1 MGQKEEEKSSH
12 KPVPEGL
19 NRGKEISGILI
30 LAICLFIAISLLS
43 YSQNDPAFFTQGV
56 NEKISNWGGIV
67 GSYLAGGL
75 FFLIGFSAYLL
86 PVLLFTISM
95 ELLLR
100 KDFPFKISIPI
111 SLFFLL
117 ISCSGFLSI
126 FASDKFYAG
135 GLVGGY
141 VDYFLEDYLNT
152 FGTIILLTAVMA
164 ITAVYGTGISVVD
177 IAKKTYSGCKF
188 IYEKASELWTGWRER
203 QQELK
208 DIEPEEKPDKPII
221 DKKPLPPK
229 IVMPEPPPAQ
239 AKKAVKQKEIEPVQE
254 HFEFLKPDDK
264 FQLPPISLLDANP
277 EKGKPVDEKGII
289 INSQIVEKKLLDF
302 GVEGKVLAV
311 RPGPVVTMYE
321 FEPAPGIKVGKIVNL
336 TDDLALALRA
346 SSIRILAPV
355 PGKAVVGIEVPN
367 AVKEKIFL
375 RDIFESEEYAKSHSL
390 LTLGIGKDL
399 AGNTFVADLAK
410 MPHLL
415 LAGAT
420 GTGKSVSI
428 NAMILSILYKASP
441 DDVRFI
447 MIDPKMLELSAYES
461 IPHLMTQVV
470 TDPKKAAG
478 ILRGIVREMGERYKL
493 MAEMGAKNIAQYNKS
508 IDEGKKPIENANNE
522 NKNNDREHKR
532 LPYIVVIIDELADL
546 MMVAGK
552 DVEDCLV
559 RLSQMARAA
568 GIHLLVATQRPSV
581 DVITGL
587 IKANFPARI
596 SCQVVSRTD
605 SRTILDAMGAESL
618 LGEGDMLFLPPST
631 AKLQRIH
638 GGYIS
643 EIEINRVT
651 EFLKKQGKPVFD
663 KEIAEAKLEDK
674 NSAEN
679 NEEDNEEFN
688 RRYDEAVNIALQM
701 GQISTSYI
709 QRRLR
714 IGYNTAARIIEKMEE
729 EGVVGPSQGSRP
741 REVLA
746 RREM

>member
-1 MGQKEEEKSSH
+1 MGTKEEERKNGSY
-12 KPVPEGL
+12 K
-19 NRGKEISGILI
+19 KEIGGIVI
-30 LAICLFIAISLLS
+30 LAVCLFITTSLLS
-43 YSQNDPAFFTQGV
+43 YSQNDPAFFAQGTMG
-56 NEKISNWGGIV
+56 KIANWGGIV

-86 PVLLFTISM
+86 PILLFIISM
-95 ELLLR
+95 ELFLR
-100 KDFPFKISIPI
+100 KDFPFKPSISI
-111 SLFFLL
+111 SLFLLL
-117 ISCSGFLSI
+117 ISFSGFLSI

-135 GLVGGY
+135 GLTGGY
-141 VDYFLEDYLNT
+141 IDYFLEDYLNT
-152 FGTIILLTAVMA
+152 IGTIILLIAVMA
-164 ITAVYGTGISVVD
+164 ITLVFGTGLSIVN
-177 IAKKTYSGCKF
+177 ITKKTYNICKF
-188 IYEKASELWTGWRER
+188 IYEKAKER
-203 QQELK
+203 QQKLK
-208 DIEPEEKPDKPII
+208 DIEPEEKPVKPKI
-221 DKKPLPPK
+221 DKKPLLPK
-229 IVMPEPPPAQ
+229 IVMPQPPQVQ
-239 AKKAVKQKEIEPVQE
+239 ANKQINPKEPVQE
-254 HFEFLKPDDK
+254 HFEFLKPDEK

-375 RDIFESEEYAKSHSL
+375 RDIFESGEYAKSHSL

-428 NAMILSILYKASP
+428 NAMILSILYKAAP

-447 MIDPKMLELSAYES
+447 MIDPKMLELSAYEG
-461 IPHLMTQVV
+461 IPHLLTPVV

-478 ILRGIVREMGERYKL
+478 ILRGIVKEMGERYKL
-493 MAEMGAKNIAQYNKS
+493 MAEMGGKNIAQYNKL
-508 IDEGKKPIENANNE
+508 IDEGKEPLAKSDTNESENGN
-522 NKNNDREHKR
+522 RGHKR
-532 LPYIVVIIDELADL
+532 LPYIVVVIDELSDL

-618 LGEGDMLFLPPST
+618 LGEGDMLFLPPGT

-638 GGYIS
+638 GGYVS

-651 EFLKKQGKPVFD
+651 EFLKKQGKPTFD
-663 KEIAEAKLEDK
+663 KEILESRLDDK

-679 NEEDNEEFN
+679 NGENDEEFN
-688 RRYDEAVNIALQM
+688 KRYDEAVNIALQM
-701 GQISTSYI
+701 GQISTSYV

-714 IGYNTAARIIEKMEE
+714 IGYNTAARIIEKMEAD
-729 EGVVGPSQGSRP
+729 GVVGPSQGSRP
-741 REVLA
+741 REILV

>member
-1 MGQKEEEKSSH
+1 MGQKEEEKGGN
-12 KPVPEGL
+12 KPALKGHNL
-19 NRGKEISGILI
+19 GKEISGILI
-30 LAICLFIAISLLS
+30 LAACLFIAISLLS
-43 YSQNDPAFFTQGV
+43 YSQNDPSFFIQGV
-56 NEKISNWGGIV
+56 NEKISNWGGVV
-67 GSYLAGGL
+67 GAYLAGGL

-86 PVLLFTISM
+86 PVLLFTVSM

-100 KDFPFKISIPI
+100 RDFPFKISIPI

-117 ISCSGFLSI
+117 ISFSGFLSI

-135 GLVGGY
+135 GFVGGY

-152 FGTIILLTAVMA
+152 FGTIILLSAVIA
-164 ITAVYGTGISVVD
+164 ITAVYGTGVSVVD
-177 IAKKTYSGCKF
+177 MSKRIYNACKF
-188 IYEKASELWTGWRER
+188 IYEKWTAWREN

-208 DIEPEEKPDKPII
+208 NIEPEEKSVKPII

-229 IVMPEPPPAQ
+229 IVMPEPPPAPVKKT
-239 AKKAVKQKEIEPVQE
+239 AKPKETEPVQE

-264 FQLPPISLLDANP
+264 FQLPPISLLDINP
-277 EKGKPVDEKGII
+277 EKGKPVDEKRIL
-289 INSQIVEKKLLDF
+289 INSEIVEKKLKDF

-441 DDVRFI
+441 DDVKFI
-447 MIDPKMLELSAYES
+447 MIDPKMLELSAYEG
-461 IPHLMTQVV
+461 IPHLLAPVV

-478 ILRGIVREMGERYKL
+478 TLRVIVREMGERYKL
-493 MAEMGAKNIAQYNKS
+493 IAEMGAKNIAQYNKS
-508 IDEGKKPIENANNE
+508 IDEGKKPIENANKE
-522 NKNNDREHKR
+522 TEGNDREHQR

-638 GGYIS
+638 GGYVS

-663 KEIAEAKLEDK
+663 KEISEAKLEDK

-679 NEEDNEEFN
+679 NEENDEEFN
-688 RRYDEAVNIALQM
+688 RRYDEAMNIASQM

-741 REVLA
+741 REVLV